1 MSFSATTRNNCS
13 ICSCESLPL
22 ASGVR
27 SGREVAA
34 FGVDGADLS
43 CWASTGKPAS
53 RIKDRMNGVSPG
65 FLMLD
70 ITFLE
75 GNRFPLDARPMTNDQ
90 PLTTVLVSFA
100 QQLPLKQALVHAVQA
115 FSHSWSD
122 QRVVLDIEQVINDEP
137 DRLVGGHPVLA

>member
-100 QQLPLKQALVHAVQA
+100 QQLPLKQALVHPLHA
-115 FSHSWSD
+115 FTHTCSD
-122 QRVVLDIEQVINDEP
+122 QRQLFDVDYLINHE
-137 DRLVGGHPVLA
+137 

>member
-90 PLTTVLVSFA
+90 PLTTVLVSVA
-100 QQLPLKQALVHAVQA
+100 QQLPLKQSLGHACQA
-115 FSHSWSD
+115 FGPSGSNHRAGFD
-122 QRVVLDIEQVINDEP
+122 VV
-137 DRLVGGHPVLA
+137 